1 MSEAPNRPTRRA
13 LGRSSVTLS
22 LLAVLLLDAAA
33 PRAQEA
39 HRHAASAAQPTA
51 EAPAPPRVPDV
62 DCLDQN
68 GKKLRFHTDLVK
80 GKVVV
85 ISFIFTSCTSV
96 CTIVGEGVA
105 RLQAALGERVGRDVH
120 LISVSIDPVTDT
132 PEKLKAWAAR
142 FQAKDGWTLVTGE
155 KAEMDRLLK
164 VLTGGA
170 SGPRTHSP
178 LLLIGNEAKNVWTE
192 AYALEN
198 PARLIQQID
207 RVSGAAAT
215 P

>member
-1 MSEAPNRPTRRA
+1 MSDAKIRTRQA
-13 LGRSSVTLS
+13 LGRSAVILS
-22 LLAVLLLDAAA
+22 LLAVLLPGVAV

-39 HRHAASAAQPTA
+39 QH
-51 EAPAPPRVPDV
+51 APPAAEPRIPDV

-85 ISFIFTSCTSV
+85 ISFIYTTCPTLCTR
-96 CTIVGEGVA
+96 IGESTA
-105 RLQAALGERVGRDVH
+105 RLQAALGDRVGRDVH

-132 PEKLKAWAAR
+132 PQKLKAWGAR
-142 FQAKDGWTLVTGE
+142 LKAKDGWTMVTGE

-164 VLTGGA
+164 VLIGDPTGQKL
-170 SGPRTHSP
+170 HSP
-178 LLLIGNEAKNVWTE
+178 LLLIGNEATNVWTE
-192 AYALEN
+192 SSAFES

-207 RVSGAAAT
+207 RVSGAATT

>member
-1 MSEAPNRPTRRA
+1 MFDAHVKRAPRA
-13 LGRSSVTLS
+13 VKSAGVAFS
-22 LLAVLLLDAAA
+22 LFAVLLLGAAA
-33 PRAQEA
+33 PRAQQAHKQEA
-39 HRHAASAAQPTA
+39 PAAKPAA

-85 ISFIFTSCTSV
+85 ISFIFTSCTYM
-96 CTIVGEGVA
+96 CKIVGDGVA

-120 LISVSIDPVTDT
+120 LVSVSIDPVTDT

-142 FQAKDGWTLVTGE
+142 LRAKDGWTLVTGE

-164 VLTGGA
+164 VLTGGT
-170 SGPRTHSP
+170 SGPRMHSP

-192 AYALEN
+192 SYASEN

-207 RVSGAAAT
+207 RVSGAATT